1 LAKIRFLLPK
11 KEREM
16 YVNKVAPE
24 VGDVVADPRG
34 LGDVLKV
41 APNQADDYVYVTV
54 QWRTRGAQIPSPL
67 PIPAKSLTFIR
78 RK

>member
-1 LAKIRFLLPK
+1 
-11 KEREM
+11 M
-16 YVNKVAPE
+16 YANEVAPE
-24 VGDVVADPRG
+24 IKDVVSGPLG

-41 APNQADDYVYVTV
+41 TPNEVDGYVYVIV
-54 QWRTRGAQIPSPL
+54 QWRTHAMNIAQYAQPRSPE